1 MRNFRHFFNKLA
13 CSLIALAALGGV
25 FEPLVSNI
33 LSESPTQVAYAKKTK
48 KPKGKRN
55 KKTRKEISYKS
66 WRWKKAKA
74 KVYIDLNDNQNLISA
89 TNDAIEAW
97 NATGAFTFIK
107 TNNKKKAGIV
117 IEQVYSPNSNYAGY
131 TTFNYYVKTKILYSA
146 LVKLNTYYLENF
158 SPYDYT
164 YDRIVN
170 TVEHELGHAVGLK
183 HNKGESV
190 MYPTGSLYTIMPVD
204 IVNLKRLYK

>member
-1 MRNFRHFFNKLA
+1 MRKFRHFFNKLA
-13 CSLIALAALGGV
+13 YALVALVALSSV
-25 FEPLVSNI
+25 FEPLIGNTS
-33 LSESPTQVAYAKKTK
+33 STQVTYAKKAK
-48 KPKGKRN
+48 KAKGKRH
-55 KKTRKEISYKS
+55 KKVRKVTSYKN
-66 WRWKKAKA
+66 WRWKEAKA
-74 KVYIDLNDNQNLISA
+74 KVYIDLDNNQNLISA

-97 NATGAFTFIK
+97 NATGAFTFTK
-107 TNNKKKAGIV
+107 TKRKKKADIV

-164 YDRIVN
+164 YDRVVN
-170 TVEHELGHAVGLK
+170 TVEHELGHAIGLK

-190 MYPTGSLYTIMPVD
+190 MYPTGSLYSIMPID
-204 IVNLKRLYK
+204 ITNINRLYK